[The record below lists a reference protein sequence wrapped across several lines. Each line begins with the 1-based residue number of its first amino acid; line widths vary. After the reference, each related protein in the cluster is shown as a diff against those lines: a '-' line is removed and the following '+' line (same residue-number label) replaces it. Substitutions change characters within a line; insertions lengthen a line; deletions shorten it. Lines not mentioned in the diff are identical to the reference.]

1 MVIKKRT
8 KYTPMALSSVFG
20 VSTLPKTPSPKRERE
35 GAEPEAVIK
44 KNRQCKY
51 GAECKLGQ
59 RCVFLHPGE
68 KFERPERPERPENT
82 GVERQGP
89 KEHRKT
95 RMCKYLKRC
104 GKGENCP
111 FAHKEEDL
119 YVRECRFGYKCKK
132 TGTGDPE
139 IDTCT
144 FKHPPAPVAIVE
156 EVKEENFELT
166 TESFPS
172 VGGFDT
178 EVPVPSIDFS
188 CLQDEDFHEKR
199 AIEMMKRSEEQG
211 IVTLKGTIEEI
222 VDMFE
227 TDVSGDVI
235 QYNFVLN

>member
-8 KYTPMALSSVFG
+8 KYTPVALSSVFG
-20 VSTLPKTPSPKRERE
+20 ALNLPKTPSPKRERE
-35 GAEPEAVIK
+35 EPEPVIK

-68 KFERPERPERPENT
+68 KFERPERPENT
-82 GVERQGP
+82 GA

-119 YVRECRFGYKCKK
+119 YVRECRFGHKCKK

-144 FKHPPAPVAIVE
+144 FKHPPAPVVIVE

-166 TESFPS
+166 PESFPS
-172 VGGFDT
+172 VGGGFDT
-178 EVPVPSIDFS
+178 EVQVPAPSIDFS

-211 IVTLKGTIEEI
+211 IVTIKGTIEEI
-222 VDMFE
+222 VEIFE
-227 TDVSGDVI
+227 TNVSDDVI